1 MEVFEIQ
8 SAVLCVEGETQGW
21 KMQCALSPRS
31 QLGSPGLPTGVDG
44 GSWLIGVPGGGL
56 VSGRDRA
63 SSILG
68 LVGFVWCKHLCFF
81 IVYN

>member
-1 MEVFEIQ
+1 MEVFEIR

-21 KMQCALSPRS
+21 KMLHALSTRT

-44 GSWLIGVPGGGL
+44 GSWLIRVPGGEL